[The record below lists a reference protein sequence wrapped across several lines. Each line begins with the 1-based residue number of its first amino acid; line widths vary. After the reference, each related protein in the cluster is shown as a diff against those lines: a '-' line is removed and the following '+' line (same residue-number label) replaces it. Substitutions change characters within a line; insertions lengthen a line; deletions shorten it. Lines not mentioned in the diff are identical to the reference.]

1 LYKALLVR
9 VRLTELARSKKYGR
23 PIQRRFDM
31 APTYEAATMQ
41 ANSAARNNVPP
52 MSVLP
57 GRDEQNLIAGAKR
70 GESAA
75 FDELCQAHTKRLFR
89 ATFRI
94 AKNREDAEDA
104 LQDALLLAFV
114 HIQSFDGKS
123 SFSTWLTRI
132 AINTALMMVRKKRPN
147 IAFFLDDPN
156 HSGGPSEIAAPTPNP
171 EENFVRREQEAILR
185 DAIRELRPA
194 IRQALELQQLLELSL
209 DETAKM
215 LGVSLTATKSR
226 LFHGKAE
233 LRKSSTLKAI
243 GRSRVTGSYALPP
256 AA

>member
-1 LYKALLVR
+1 MKVSSHSLGENDGKSIR
-9 VRLTELARSKKYGR
+9 RRLHMARSYELA
-23 PIQRRFDM
+23 IVEM
-31 APTYEAATMQ
+31 
-41 ANSAARNNVPP
+41 NSAAGSNVPP

-57 GRDEQNLIAGAKR
+57 GRDEQTLIAAAKH

-75 FDELCQAHTKRLFR
+75 FDELCQAHTKRLLR
-89 ATFRI
+89 TAFRI
-94 AKNREDAEDA
+94 TKNREDAEDA
-104 LQDALLLAFV
+104 MQESLLLAFV

-147 IAFFLDDPN
+147 IAFSLDDPH
-156 HSGGPSEIAAPTPNP
+156 HSGGPFEIPAADPDP
-171 EENFVRREQEAILR
+171 EENLVQREQEAILR
-185 DAIRELRPA
+185 DAIRVLRPA
-194 IRQALELQQLLELSL
+194 IREALELQQLLELSL

-226 LFHGKAE
+226 LFHAKAE
-233 LRKSSTLKAI
+233 LRKSAILKSI
-243 GRSRVTGSYALPP
+243 GRARTTRGYALPP